1 MLQRVGDGKQ
11 IPLHKYEISCLAN
24 FIKDVR
30 RIKAAVACAHQVQTL
45 LAVPQLYWQY
55 LFCARCIVFELTG

>member
-1 MLQRVGDGKQ
+1 MFAPYYSKLGFLMLQRVGDGKQ

-30 RIKAAVACAHQVQTL
+30 ST
-45 LAVPQLYWQY
+45 
-55 LFCARCIVFELTG
+55 

>member
-30 RIKAAVACAHQVQTL
+30 HQSHAFHDYCVRICLYACESEPTL
-45 LAVPQLYWQY
+45 H
-55 LFCARCIVFELTG
+55 ARFYVLRR